1 MCDGVSRFRCAH
13 QSRNTIWI
21 AAAMGI
27 ASSAPRIPRSEAP
40 AKRSRVDARE
50 QLRTAFEMFN
60 AMAIEAFAGRSER
73 ELLASGERVRTH
85 SRDAG

>member
-1 MCDGVSRFRCAH
+1 M
-13 QSRNTIWI
+13 
-21 AAAMGI
+21 
-27 ASSAPRIPRSEAP
+27 
-40 AKRSRVDARE
+40 DARE